1 MDLCEILYT
10 HGYQEVSVGALM
22 RLIGVAKDRATSH
35 DSEIIDL
42 VEHFAHSGIKTPNH
56 TIPPGTTLH

>member
-1 MDLCEILYT
+1 
-10 HGYQEVSVGALM
+10 M